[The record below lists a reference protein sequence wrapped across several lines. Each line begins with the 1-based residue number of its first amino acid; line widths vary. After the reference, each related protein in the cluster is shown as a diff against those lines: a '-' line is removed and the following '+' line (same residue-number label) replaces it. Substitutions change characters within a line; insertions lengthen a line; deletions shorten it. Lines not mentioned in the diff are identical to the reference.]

1 MQVLELVT
9 FKAKAGINH
18 EKIIELNEQIMEKVK
33 EFQGFIY
40 RSLCYQPTNQSWI
53 DVVYWQDE
61 ASAMSG
67 QEQFMQSD
75 VCQQLMSVIDVE
87 STHVQHA
94 DILLSSCTQESEQ
107 SG

>member
-9 FKAKAGINH
+9 FKAKAGTSH
-18 EKIIELNEQIMEKVK
+18 EKIIELNELVMEKVK

-61 ASAMSG
+61 ASAKLA
-67 QEQFMQSD
+67 QEQFMQSE

-87 STHVQHA
+87 STQLQHA